1 MPITAPPLKATESAL
16 LKLFLAASVV
26 LWFAN
31 VATLIPKAPAKPLHI
46 APTIKDSATS
56 VVPDDMFTQ
65 YKSAAT
71 VKTNIVKTLY
81 SLTRKA
87 VAPSRI
93 AKPISCIFSFP
104 GFWSDIHL
112 LLINPNTTANKP
124 DSGIK

>member
-1 MPITAPPLKATESAL
+1 M
-16 LKLFLAASVV
+16 
-26 LWFAN
+26 
-31 VATLIPKAPAKPLHI
+31 PKAPAKPLHI

-104 GFWSDIHL
+104 GF
-112 LLINPNTTANKP
+112 
-124 DSGIK
+124 